1 MTKLNFNSYIYD
13 KIKKISFKFFN
24 LAFKKCVFYNE
35 YQELIITKYFL
46 SRFDN
51 SGQYCIDI
59 GASPPPHFYKIFLKY
74 KFKIFCVDPIPLS
87 NLNNIKKKL
96 NKRFNY
102 FKGVISDTNKSVK
115 FFFGKAENKAVSSNF
130 SPINNRSFKKTNFY
144 INNVNSL
151 TYNKF
156 IKKFKIK
163 NIFFIKVDT
172 EGSEF
177 HITENIK
184 KNAPRIIMVEYQ
196 KDNLKSYIRL
206 KKSIKVLFKKKLF
219 EDSLFV
225 DRSNPSKE
233 IIRYNDHLTILSSDN
248 ITGNFFIFQK
258 NILRK
263 KDFIFLNKE
272 FTKLKNKKRIFI

>member
-1 MTKLNFNSYIYD
+1 MIKLNFSSYIYD
-13 KIKKISFKFFN
+13 KTKKIAFKFIK
-24 LAFKKCVFYNE
+24 LALKKDIFYNE

-51 SGQYCIDI
+51 SDEYCIDI
-59 GASPPPHFYKIFLKY
+59 GASPAPHFYKIFLKY

-184 KNAPRIIMVEYQ
+184 KNAPRIIMVEWQ
-196 KDNLKSYIRL
+196 KNNLKSYIKL

-225 DRSNPSKE
+225 DRSNPSKQ